1 MNLIRKMKYLTDK
14 FQLCFCFC
22 TGNTK

>member
-1 MNLIRKMKYLTDK
+1 MRKMKYLTGQ

-22 TGNTK
+22 SGNAK

>member
-1 MNLIRKMKYLTDK
+1 MRKMNYLTDE

-22 TGNTK
+22 LGNIK